1 MVLGLYLSQFPAL
14 KYSTHSHC
22 PLKVIICLA
31 YKIGPGGNNVG
42 KHWIVAKITSNTGVS
57 RKRDGYGSE
66 DSGKAPGRVGLGL
79 ALSPSL
85 LGNGV

>member
-1 MVLGLYLSQFPAL
+1 MLVTIGLWQ
-14 KYSTHSHC
+14 
-22 PLKVIICLA
+22 
-31 YKIGPGGNNVG
+31 
-42 KHWIVAKITSNTGVS
+42 SNTGVS
-57 RKRDGYGSE
+57 RKRDGCGSE